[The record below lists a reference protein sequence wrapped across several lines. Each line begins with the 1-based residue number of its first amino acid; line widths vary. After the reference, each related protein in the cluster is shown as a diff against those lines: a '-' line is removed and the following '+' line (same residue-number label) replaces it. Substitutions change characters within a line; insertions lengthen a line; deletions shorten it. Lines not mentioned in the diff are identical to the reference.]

1 MPVWLPENAIIAI
14 HGELLA
20 EHGGLEGADEEN
32 SINKNALGSTLAR
45 PQQLE
50 NYSNPAPTLFQLA
63 ASYGFGFA
71 KNHCFKDGNKRV
83 ALVSIDV
90 FLELNGYELIT
101 SEEDA
106 VFTVEGLSASDN
118 TEDDLAAWI
127 ETNTQLFEI
136 EL

>member
-20 EHGGLEGADEEN
+20 EHGGLGGADEEN

-50 NYSNPAPTLFQLA
+50 NYSNPIPTLFQLA

-83 ALVSIDV
+83 ALVAVDV
-90 FLELNGYELIT
+90 FLELNGYELNA
-101 SEEDA
+101 SEVDA
-106 VFTVEGLSASDN
+106 VYTIEGLSSSEI
-118 TEDDLAAWI
+118 TENELATWI
-127 ETNTQLFEI
+127 EANSQRLEI

>member
-1 MPVWLPENAIIAI
+1 MPAWLPENAIIAI

-20 EHGGLEGADEEN
+20 EHGGLGGAKEEN

-90 FLELNGYELIT
+90 FLQLNDYELNA
-101 SEEDA
+101 SEVDA
-106 VFTVEGLSASDN
+106 ACTIEALSASEL
-118 TEDDLAAWI
+118 TEEELANWI
-127 ETNTQLFEI
+127 EANSEKLEDGF
-136 EL
+136 